1 MALGDIAQCH
11 RLRAGASA
19 APSVRGPANA
29 GGFHRL
35 AMIATAPAPRT
46 TNILGR
52 RLLATFVTVLLLTLA
67 GSAIG
72 VWSLRSVDAATRQAI
87 ENNVAT
93 ERLVADAYRLQ
104 AINTERYK
112 AMALSSEPEV
122 GEILSADIERTQTQY
137 SGLMD
142 QLATRLQTPAEQAL
156 LTGTHDKAQDF
167 QAAVKELVAA
177 RDFGLTERIRKVFTE
192 RFEPSAAALLGSL
205 QQLAQSQRDAIDA
218 AGAQIAQS
226 SQRAQVA
233 LTLFCATA
241 LLLGSVLTWWLVR
254 SISRPIGTANATA
267 QRVSSLDL
275 RENIEGHNRDEAGQL
290 LLSLNTM
297 QEALRTLVMQVRQSA
312 QSVRLAAHE
321 IAQGNADLSER
332 TEGTASSLQQTAA
345 ALEQVTQRLHQS
357 TETAARAE
365 HMASQASAV
374 ATEGGNAMAQVV
386 RTMQNIQQS
395 SRKVEE
401 VTGVIDSIAFQT
413 NILALNAAVEAARAG
428 EQGRGFAVVAGEVRA
443 LAQRSADAAKEI
455 KGLIDG
461 SVAKVEQGAR
471 LVGDAGATM
480 TDIVEQAQRVAGLIA
495 EISTATAEQTDGIA
509 QVGEAVAHLDRST
522 QQNAAL
528 VEQSAAAAQALK
540 QQAAQLA
547 QAVSVFRLGFDAAA
561 SSSAH
566 SSPRRS
572 HALPDRAASAA
583 PRLPGV

>member
-1 MALGDIAQCH
+1 
-11 RLRAGASA
+11 
-19 APSVRGPANA
+19 
-29 GGFHRL
+29 
-35 AMIATAPAPRT
+35 MIATAPAPRA

-137 SGLMD
+137 RELMD

-167 QAAVKELVAA
+167 QAAVKELVTA
-177 RDFGLTERIRKVFTE
+177 RDFGLTERIRKVFAE

-254 SISRPIGTANATA
+254 SISRPIGAANATA

-275 RENIEGHNRDEAGQL
+275 RENIEGHNRG
-290 LLSLNTM
+290 M
-297 QEALRTLVMQVRQSA
+297 R
-312 QSVRLAAHE
+312 
-321 IAQGNADLSER
+321 
-332 TEGTASSLQQTAA
+332 
-345 ALEQVTQRLHQS
+345 
-357 TETAARAE
+357 
-365 HMASQASAV
+365 QASCCC
-374 ATEGGNAMAQVV
+374 
-386 RTMQNIQQS
+386 
-395 SRKVEE
+395 
-401 VTGVIDSIAFQT
+401 
-413 NILALNAAVEAARAG
+413 
-428 EQGRGFAVVAGEVRA
+428 
-443 LAQRSADAAKEI
+443 
-455 KGLIDG
+455 
-461 SVAKVEQGAR
+461 
-471 LVGDAGATM
+471 
-480 TDIVEQAQRVAGLIA
+480 
-495 EISTATAEQTDGIA
+495 
-509 QVGEAVAHLDRST
+509 
-522 QQNAAL
+522 
-528 VEQSAAAAQALK
+528 
-540 QQAAQLA
+540 
-547 QAVSVFRLGFDAAA
+547 
-561 SSSAH
+561 
-566 SSPRRS
+566 P
-572 HALPDRAASAA
+572 
-583 PRLPGV
+583 

>member
-1 MALGDIAQCH
+1 
-11 RLRAGASA
+11 
-19 APSVRGPANA
+19 
-29 GGFHRL
+29 
-35 AMIATAPAPRT
+35 MIATAPAPRT

-122 GEILSADIERTQTQY
+122 GEILSADIERTQTHY
-137 SGLMD
+137 RELMD

-386 RTMQNIQQS
+386 HTMQNIQQS

-428 EQGRGFAVVAGEVRA
+428 EQGRGFAVVAAEVRQ
-443 LAQRSADAAKEI
+443 LAMRAGEAAREI
-455 KGLIDG
+455 KGLIATSAQNVETG
-461 SVAKVEQGAR
+461 TALVNGAGHTMGQIVESIRNVASMISDISTTTLSQTRDINDINTAVAR
-471 LVGDAGATM
+471 LDQM
-480 TDIVEQAQRVAGLIA
+480 
-495 EISTATAEQTDGIA
+495 
-509 QVGEAVAHLDRST
+509 T
-522 QQNAAL
+522 QQNSAL
-528 VEQSAAAAQALK
+528 VEESAAASEGLRHQANELTHLIS
-540 QQAAQLA
+540 QFVLPPQ
-547 QAVSVFRLGFDAAA
+547 
-561 SSSAH
+561 H
-566 SSPRRS
+566 E
-572 HALPDRAASAA
+572 ALPMQGPSRMAAL
-583 PRLPGV
+583 PRP

>member
-1 MALGDIAQCH
+1 
-11 RLRAGASA
+11 
-19 APSVRGPANA
+19 
-29 GGFHRL
+29 
-35 AMIATAPAPRT
+35 MIATAPAPRT

-104 AINTERYK
+104 AINAERYK

-122 GEILSADIERTQTQY
+122 GEILSADIERTQTHY
-137 SGLMD
+137 RELMD

-192 RFEPSAAALLGSL
+192 RFEPGAAALLGSL

-428 EQGRGFAVVAGEVRA
+428 EQGRGFAVVAAEVRQ
-443 LAQRSADAAKEI
+443 LAMRAGEAAREI
-455 KGLIDG
+455 KGLIATSAQNVETGTALVNGAGHTMGQIVD
-461 SVAKVEQGAR
+461 SIRNVASMISDISTTTLSQTRDINDINTAVAR
-471 LVGDAGATM
+471 LDQM
-480 TDIVEQAQRVAGLIA
+480 
-495 EISTATAEQTDGIA
+495 
-509 QVGEAVAHLDRST
+509 T
-522 QQNAAL
+522 QQNSAL
-528 VEQSAAAAQALK
+528 VEESAAASEGLRHQANELTHLIS
-540 QQAAQLA
+540 QFVLPPQ
-547 QAVSVFRLGFDAAA
+547 
-561 SSSAH
+561 H
-566 SSPRRS
+566 E
-572 HALPDRAASAA
+572 ALPVPGPVRMPALPSA
-583 PRLPGV
+583 

>member
-1 MALGDIAQCH
+1 
-11 RLRAGASA
+11 
-19 APSVRGPANA
+19 
-29 GGFHRL
+29 
-35 AMIATAPAPRT
+35 MIATAPAPRT

-122 GEILSADIERTQTQY
+122 GEILSADIERTQTHY
-137 SGLMD
+137 RELMD

-167 QAAVKELVAA
+167 QAAVKELVTA
-177 RDFGLTERIRKVFTE
+177 RDFGLTERIRKVFAE

-428 EQGRGFAVVAGEVRA
+428 EQGRGFAVVAAEVRQ
-443 LAQRSADAAKEI
+443 LAMRAGEAAREI
-455 KGLIDG
+455 KGLIATSAQNVETG
-461 SVAKVEQGAR
+461 TALVNGAGHTMGQIVESIRNVASMISDISTTTLSQTRDINDINTAVAR
-471 LVGDAGATM
+471 LDQM
-480 TDIVEQAQRVAGLIA
+480 
-495 EISTATAEQTDGIA
+495 
-509 QVGEAVAHLDRST
+509 T
-522 QQNAAL
+522 QQNSAL
-528 VEQSAAAAQALK
+528 VEESAAASEGLRHQANELTHLIS
-540 QQAAQLA
+540 QFVLPPQ
-547 QAVSVFRLGFDAAA
+547 
-561 SSSAH
+561 H
-566 SSPRRS
+566 E
-572 HALPDRAASAA
+572 ALPVPGPVRMPALPSA
-583 PRLPGV
+583 

>member
-1 MALGDIAQCH
+1 
-11 RLRAGASA
+11 
-19 APSVRGPANA
+19 
-29 GGFHRL
+29 
-35 AMIATAPAPRT
+35 MIATAPAPRT

-137 SGLMD
+137 RELMD

-254 SISRPIGTANATA
+254 SISRPIGAANATA

-386 RTMQNIQQS
+386 HTMQNIQQS

-428 EQGRGFAVVAGEVRA
+428 EQGRGFAVVAAEVRQ
-443 LAQRSADAAKEI
+443 LAMRAGEAAREI
-455 KGLIDG
+455 KGLIATSAQNVETG
-461 SVAKVEQGAR
+461 TALVNGAGHTMGQIVESIRNVASMISDISTTTLSQTRDINDINTAVAR
-471 LVGDAGATM
+471 LDQM
-480 TDIVEQAQRVAGLIA
+480 
-495 EISTATAEQTDGIA
+495 
-509 QVGEAVAHLDRST
+509 T
-522 QQNAAL
+522 QQNSAL
-528 VEQSAAAAQALK
+528 VEESAAASEGLRHQANELTHLIS
-540 QQAAQLA
+540 QFVLPPQ
-547 QAVSVFRLGFDAAA
+547 
-561 SSSAH
+561 H
-566 SSPRRS
+566 E
-572 HALPDRAASAA
+572 ALPVPGPVRMPALPSA
-583 PRLPGV
+583 

>member
-1 MALGDIAQCH
+1 
-11 RLRAGASA
+11 
-19 APSVRGPANA
+19 
-29 GGFHRL
+29 
-35 AMIATAPAPRT
+35 MIATAPAPRT

-104 AINTERYK
+104 AINAERYK

-137 SGLMD
+137 RELMD

-177 RDFGLTERIRKVFTE
+177 RDFGLTERIRKVFAE

-297 QEALRTLVMQVRQSA
+297 QQALRTLVMQVRQSA

-365 HMASQASAV
+365 HMASHASAV

-386 RTMQNIQQS
+386 HTMQNIQQS

-428 EQGRGFAVVAGEVRA
+428 EQGRGFAVVAAEVRQ
-443 LAQRSADAAKEI
+443 LAMRAGEAAREI
-455 KGLIDG
+455 KGLIATSAQNVETGTALVNGAGHTMGQIVD
-461 SVAKVEQGAR
+461 SIRNVASMISDISTTTLSQTRDINDINTAVAR
-471 LVGDAGATM
+471 LDQM
-480 TDIVEQAQRVAGLIA
+480 
-495 EISTATAEQTDGIA
+495 
-509 QVGEAVAHLDRST
+509 T
-522 QQNAAL
+522 QQNSAL
-528 VEQSAAAAQALK
+528 VEESAAASEGLRHQANDLTHLIS
-540 QQAAQLA
+540 QFVLPEQ
-547 QAVSVFRLGFDAAA
+547 
-561 SSSAH
+561 H
-566 SSPRRS
+566 E
-572 HALPDRAASAA
+572 ALPVPGPVRMPALPSA
-583 PRLPGV
+583 

>member
-1 MALGDIAQCH
+1 
-11 RLRAGASA
+11 
-19 APSVRGPANA
+19 
-29 GGFHRL
+29 
-35 AMIATAPAPRT
+35 MIATAPAPRA

-122 GEILSADIERTQTQY
+122 GEILSADIERTQTHY
-137 SGLMD
+137 RELMD

-167 QAAVKELVAA
+167 QAAVKELVTA
-177 RDFGLTERIRKVFTE
+177 RDFGLTERIRKVFAE

-428 EQGRGFAVVAGEVRA
+428 EQGRGFAVVAAEVRQ
-443 LAQRSADAAKEI
+443 LAMRAGEAAREI
-455 KGLIDG
+455 KGLIATSAQNVETG
-461 SVAKVEQGAR
+461 TALVNGAGHTMGQIVESIRNVASMISDISTTTLSQTRDINDINTAVAR
-471 LVGDAGATM
+471 LDQM
-480 TDIVEQAQRVAGLIA
+480 
-495 EISTATAEQTDGIA
+495 
-509 QVGEAVAHLDRST
+509 T
-522 QQNAAL
+522 QQNSAL
-528 VEQSAAAAQALK
+528 VEESAAASEGLRHQANELTHLIS
-540 QQAAQLA
+540 QFVLPPQ
-547 QAVSVFRLGFDAAA
+547 
-561 SSSAH
+561 H
-566 SSPRRS
+566 E
-572 HALPDRAASAA
+572 ALPVPGPVRMPALPSA
-583 PRLPGV
+583 

>member
-1 MALGDIAQCH
+1 
-11 RLRAGASA
+11 
-19 APSVRGPANA
+19 
-29 GGFHRL
+29 
-35 AMIATAPAPRT
+35 MIATAPAPRT

-122 GEILSADIERTQTQY
+122 GEILSADIERTQTHY
-137 SGLMD
+137 RELMD

-167 QAAVKELVAA
+167 QAAVKELVTA
-177 RDFGLTERIRKVFTE
+177 RDFGLTERIRKVFAE

-386 RTMQNIQQS
+386 HTMQNIQQS

-428 EQGRGFAVVAGEVRA
+428 EQGRGFAVVAAEVRQ
-443 LAQRSADAAKEI
+443 LAMRAGEAAREI
-455 KGLIDG
+455 KGLIATSAQNVETG
-461 SVAKVEQGAR
+461 TALVNGAGHTMGKIVESIRNVASMISDISTTTLSQTRDINDINTAVAR
-471 LVGDAGATM
+471 LDQM
-480 TDIVEQAQRVAGLIA
+480 
-495 EISTATAEQTDGIA
+495 
-509 QVGEAVAHLDRST
+509 T
-522 QQNAAL
+522 QQNSAL
-528 VEQSAAAAQALK
+528 VEESAAASEGLRHQANELTHLIS
-540 QQAAQLA
+540 QFVLPPQ
-547 QAVSVFRLGFDAAA
+547 
-561 SSSAH
+561 H
-566 SSPRRS
+566 E
-572 HALPDRAASAA
+572 ALPVPGPVRMPALPSA
-583 PRLPGV
+583 

>member
-1 MALGDIAQCH
+1 
-11 RLRAGASA
+11 
-19 APSVRGPANA
+19 
-29 GGFHRL
+29 
-35 AMIATAPAPRT
+35 MIATAPAPRT

-122 GEILSADIERTQTQY
+122 GEILSADIERTQTHY
-137 SGLMD
+137 RELMD

-167 QAAVKELVAA
+167 QAAVKELVTA

-254 SISRPIGTANATA
+254 SISRPIGAANATA

-297 QEALRTLVMQVRQSA
+297 QQALRTLVMQVRQSA

-428 EQGRGFAVVAGEVRA
+428 EQGRGFAVVAAEVRQ
-443 LAQRSADAAKEI
+443 LAMRAGEAAREI
-455 KGLIDG
+455 KGLIATSAQNVETG
-461 SVAKVEQGAR
+461 TALVNGAGHTMGQIVESIRNVASMISDISSTTLSQTRDINDINTAVAR
-471 LVGDAGATM
+471 LDQM
-480 TDIVEQAQRVAGLIA
+480 
-495 EISTATAEQTDGIA
+495 
-509 QVGEAVAHLDRST
+509 T
-522 QQNAAL
+522 QQNSAL
-528 VEQSAAAAQALK
+528 VEESAAASEGLRHQANDLTHLIS
-540 QQAAQLA
+540 QFVLPPQ
-547 QAVSVFRLGFDAAA
+547 
-561 SSSAH
+561 H
-566 SSPRRS
+566 E
-572 HALPDRAASAA
+572 ALPVPGPVRMPALPSA
-583 PRLPGV
+583 

>member
-1 MALGDIAQCH
+1 
-11 RLRAGASA
+11 
-19 APSVRGPANA
+19 
-29 GGFHRL
+29 
-35 AMIATAPAPRT
+35 MIATAAAPRT
-46 TNILGR
+46 TNILG

-72 VWSLRSVDAATRQAI
+72 LWSLRSVDAATRQAI

-104 AINTERYK
+104 AINAERYK

-122 GEILSADIERTQTQY
+122 GEILSADIERTQTHY
-137 SGLMD
+137 RELME

-167 QAAVKELVAA
+167 QVAVKELVTA

-241 LLLGSVLTWWLVR
+241 LLLGSVLTWWQVR
-254 SISRPIGTANATA
+254 SISRPIGAANATA

-290 LLSLNTM
+290 LLSLNIM

-312 QSVRLAAHE
+312 QSVCLAAHE
-321 IAQGNADLSER
+321 IAQGNADLSGR

-374 ATEGGNAMAQVV
+374 ATEGGNATARVV

-401 VTGVIDSIAFQT
+401 VTGVMDSIAFQT

-428 EQGRGFAVVAGEVRA
+428 EQGRGFAVVAAEVRQ
-443 LAQRSADAAKEI
+443 LAMRAGEAAREI
-455 KGLIDG
+455 KGLIATSAQNVETGTALVNGAGHTMGQIVD
-461 SVAKVEQGAR
+461 SIRNVASMISDISTTTLSQTRDINDINTAVAR
-471 LVGDAGATM
+471 LDQM
-480 TDIVEQAQRVAGLIA
+480 
-495 EISTATAEQTDGIA
+495 
-509 QVGEAVAHLDRST
+509 T
-522 QQNAAL
+522 QQNSAL
-528 VEQSAAAAQALK
+528 VEESAAASEGLRHQANELTHLIS
-540 QQAAQLA
+540 QFVLPPQ
-547 QAVSVFRLGFDAAA
+547 
-561 SSSAH
+561 H
-566 SSPRRS
+566 E
-572 HALPDRAASAA
+572 ALPVPGPVRMPALPSA
-583 PRLPGV
+583 

>member
-1 MALGDIAQCH
+1 
-11 RLRAGASA
+11 
-19 APSVRGPANA
+19 
-29 GGFHRL
+29 
-35 AMIATAPAPRT
+35 MIATAPAPRA

-104 AINTERYK
+104 AINAERYK

-122 GEILSADIERTQTQY
+122 GEILSADIERTQTHY
-137 SGLMD
+137 RELMD

-254 SISRPIGTANATA
+254 SISRPIGAANATA

-386 RTMQNIQQS
+386 HTMQNIQQS

-428 EQGRGFAVVAGEVRA
+428 EQGRGFAVVAAEVRQ
-443 LAQRSADAAKEI
+443 LAMRAGEAAREI
-455 KGLIDG
+455 KGLIATSAQNVETG
-461 SVAKVEQGAR
+461 TALVNGAGHTMGQIVESIRNVASMISDISTTTLSQTRDINDINTAVAR
-471 LVGDAGATM
+471 LDQM
-480 TDIVEQAQRVAGLIA
+480 
-495 EISTATAEQTDGIA
+495 
-509 QVGEAVAHLDRST
+509 T
-522 QQNAAL
+522 QQNSAL
-528 VEQSAAAAQALK
+528 VEESAAASEGLRHQANELTHLIS
-540 QQAAQLA
+540 QFVLPPQ
-547 QAVSVFRLGFDAAA
+547 
-561 SSSAH
+561 H
-566 SSPRRS
+566 E
-572 HALPDRAASAA
+572 ALPVPGPVRMPALPSA
-583 PRLPGV
+583 

>member
-1 MALGDIAQCH
+1 
-11 RLRAGASA
+11 
-19 APSVRGPANA
+19 
-29 GGFHRL
+29 
-35 AMIATAPAPRT
+35 MIATAPAPRA

-52 RLLATFVTVLLLTLA
+52 RLLATFVAVLLLTLA

-122 GEILSADIERTQTQY
+122 GEILSADIERTQTHY
-137 SGLMD
+137 RELMD

-167 QAAVKELVAA
+167 QAAVKELVTA

-297 QEALRTLVMQVRQSA
+297 QQALRTLVMQVRQSA

-365 HMASQASAV
+365 HMANHASAV

-386 RTMQNIQQS
+386 HTMQNIQQS

-428 EQGRGFAVVAGEVRA
+428 EQGRGFAVVAAEVRQ
-443 LAQRSADAAKEI
+443 LAMRAGEAAREI
-455 KGLIDG
+455 KGLIATSAQNVETG
-461 SVAKVEQGAR
+461 TALVNGAGHTMGQIVESIRNVASMISDISTTTLSQTRDINDINTAVAR
-471 LVGDAGATM
+471 LDQM
-480 TDIVEQAQRVAGLIA
+480 
-495 EISTATAEQTDGIA
+495 
-509 QVGEAVAHLDRST
+509 T
-522 QQNAAL
+522 QQNSAL
-528 VEQSAAAAQALK
+528 VEESAAASEGLRHQANDLTHLIS
-540 QQAAQLA
+540 QFVLPEQ
-547 QAVSVFRLGFDAAA
+547 
-561 SSSAH
+561 H
-566 SSPRRS
+566 E
-572 HALPDRAASAA
+572 ALPVPGPVRMPALPSA
-583 PRLPGV
+583 

>member
-1 MALGDIAQCH
+1 
-11 RLRAGASA
+11 
-19 APSVRGPANA
+19 
-29 GGFHRL
+29 
-35 AMIATAPAPRT
+35 MIATAPAPRA

-122 GEILSADIERTQTQY
+122 GEILSADIERTQTHY
-137 SGLMD
+137 RELMD

-167 QAAVKELVAA
+167 QAAVKELVTA

-254 SISRPIGTANATA
+254 SISRPIGAANATA

-386 RTMQNIQQS
+386 HTMQNIQQS

-428 EQGRGFAVVAGEVRA
+428 EQGRGFAVVAAEVRQ
-443 LAQRSADAAKEI
+443 LAMRAGEAAREI
-455 KGLIDG
+455 KGLIATSAQNVETGTALVNGAGHTMDLIVE
-461 SVAKVEQGAR
+461 SIRNVASMISDISTTTLSQTRDINDINTAVAR
-471 LVGDAGATM
+471 LDQM
-480 TDIVEQAQRVAGLIA
+480 
-495 EISTATAEQTDGIA
+495 
-509 QVGEAVAHLDRST
+509 T
-522 QQNAAL
+522 QQNSAL
-528 VEQSAAAAQALK
+528 VEESAAASEGLRHQANELTHLIS
-540 QQAAQLA
+540 QFVLPPQ
-547 QAVSVFRLGFDAAA
+547 
-561 SSSAH
+561 H
-566 SSPRRS
+566 E
-572 HALPDRAASAA
+572 ALPVPGPVRMPALPSA
-583 PRLPGV
+583 

>member
-1 MALGDIAQCH
+1 
-11 RLRAGASA
+11 
-19 APSVRGPANA
+19 
-29 GGFHRL
+29 
-35 AMIATAPAPRT
+35 MIATAPAPRA

-122 GEILSADIERTQTQY
+122 GEILSADIERTQTHY
-137 SGLMD
+137 RELMD

-167 QAAVKELVAA
+167 QAAVKELVTA

-254 SISRPIGTANATA
+254 SISRPIGAANATA

-428 EQGRGFAVVAGEVRA
+428 EQGRGFAVVAAEVRQ
-443 LAQRSADAAKEI
+443 LAMRAGEAAREI
-455 KGLIDG
+455 KGLIATSAQNVETGTALVNGAGHTMGQIVD
-461 SVAKVEQGAR
+461 SIRNVAGMISDISTTTLSQTRDINDINTAVAR
-471 LVGDAGATM
+471 LDQM
-480 TDIVEQAQRVAGLIA
+480 
-495 EISTATAEQTDGIA
+495 
-509 QVGEAVAHLDRST
+509 T
-522 QQNAAL
+522 QQNSAL
-528 VEQSAAAAQALK
+528 VEESAAASEGLRHQANELTHLIS
-540 QQAAQLA
+540 QFVLPPQ
-547 QAVSVFRLGFDAAA
+547 
-561 SSSAH
+561 H
-566 SSPRRS
+566 E
-572 HALPDRAASAA
+572 ALPVPGPVRMPALPSA
-583 PRLPGV
+583 

>member
-1 MALGDIAQCH
+1 
-11 RLRAGASA
+11 
-19 APSVRGPANA
+19 
-29 GGFHRL
+29 
-35 AMIATAPAPRT
+35 MIATAPAPRT

-104 AINTERYK
+104 AINAERYK

-122 GEILSADIERTQTQY
+122 GEILSADIERTQTHY
-137 SGLMD
+137 RELMD

-167 QAAVKELVAA
+167 QAAVKELVTA

-428 EQGRGFAVVAGEVRA
+428 EQGRGFAVVAAEVRQ
-443 LAQRSADAAKEI
+443 LAMRAGEAAREI
-455 KGLIDG
+455 KGLIATSAQNVETGTALVNGAGHTMGQIVD
-461 SVAKVEQGAR
+461 SIRNVASMISDISTTTLSQTRDINDINTAVAR
-471 LVGDAGATM
+471 LDQM
-480 TDIVEQAQRVAGLIA
+480 
-495 EISTATAEQTDGIA
+495 
-509 QVGEAVAHLDRST
+509 T
-522 QQNAAL
+522 QQNSAL
-528 VEQSAAAAQALK
+528 VEESAAASEGLRHQANELTHLIS
-540 QQAAQLA
+540 QFVLPPQ
-547 QAVSVFRLGFDAAA
+547 
-561 SSSAH
+561 H
-566 SSPRRS
+566 E
-572 HALPDRAASAA
+572 ALPVPGPVHMPALPSA
-583 PRLPGV
+583 

>member
-1 MALGDIAQCH
+1 
-11 RLRAGASA
+11 
-19 APSVRGPANA
+19 
-29 GGFHRL
+29 
-35 AMIATAPAPRT
+35 MIATAPAPRT

-104 AINTERYK
+104 AINAERYK

-122 GEILSADIERTQTQY
+122 GEILSADIERTQTHY
-137 SGLMD
+137 RELMD

-428 EQGRGFAVVAGEVRA
+428 EQGRGFAVVAAEVRQ
-443 LAQRSADAAKEI
+443 LAMRAGEAAREI
-455 KGLIDG
+455 KGLIATSAQNVETGTALVNGAGHTMGQIVD
-461 SVAKVEQGAR
+461 SIRNVASMISDISTTTLSQTRDINDINTAVAR
-471 LVGDAGATM
+471 LDQM
-480 TDIVEQAQRVAGLIA
+480 
-495 EISTATAEQTDGIA
+495 
-509 QVGEAVAHLDRST
+509 T
-522 QQNAAL
+522 QQNSAL
-528 VEQSAAAAQALK
+528 VEESAAASEGLRHQANELTHLIS
-540 QQAAQLA
+540 QFVLPPQ
-547 QAVSVFRLGFDAAA
+547 
-561 SSSAH
+561 H
-566 SSPRRS
+566 E
-572 HALPDRAASAA
+572 ALPVPGPVRMPALPSA
-583 PRLPGV
+583 

>member
-1 MALGDIAQCH
+1 
-11 RLRAGASA
+11 
-19 APSVRGPANA
+19 
-29 GGFHRL
+29 
-35 AMIATAPAPRT
+35 MIATAPAPRT

-104 AINTERYK
+104 AINAERYK

-137 SGLMD
+137 RELMD

-167 QAAVKELVAA
+167 QAAVKELVTA

-254 SISRPIGTANATA
+254 SISRPIGAANATA

-297 QEALRTLVMQVRQSA
+297 QEALRTLVRQVRQSA

-386 RTMQNIQQS
+386 HTMQNIQQS

-428 EQGRGFAVVAGEVRA
+428 EQGRGFAVVAAEVRQ
-443 LAQRSADAAKEI
+443 LAMRAGEAAREI
-455 KGLIDG
+455 KGLIATSAQNVETG
-461 SVAKVEQGAR
+461 TALVNGAGHTMGQIVESIRNVASMISDISTTTLSQTRDINDINTAVAR
-471 LVGDAGATM
+471 LDQM
-480 TDIVEQAQRVAGLIA
+480 
-495 EISTATAEQTDGIA
+495 
-509 QVGEAVAHLDRST
+509 T
-522 QQNAAL
+522 QQNSAL
-528 VEQSAAAAQALK
+528 VEESAAASEGLRHQANELTHLIS
-540 QQAAQLA
+540 QFVLPPQ
-547 QAVSVFRLGFDAAA
+547 
-561 SSSAH
+561 H
-566 SSPRRS
+566 E
-572 HALPDRAASAA
+572 ALPVPGPVRMPALPSA
-583 PRLPGV
+583 

>member
-1 MALGDIAQCH
+1 
-11 RLRAGASA
+11 
-19 APSVRGPANA
+19 
-29 GGFHRL
+29 
-35 AMIATAPAPRT
+35 MIATAPAPRT

-104 AINTERYK
+104 AINAERYK

-122 GEILSADIERTQTQY
+122 GEILSADIERTQTHY
-137 SGLMD
+137 RELME

-167 QAAVKELVAA
+167 QAAVKELVTA

-254 SISRPIGTANATA
+254 SISRPIGAANATA

-357 TETAARAE
+357 NETAARAE

-428 EQGRGFAVVAGEVRA
+428 EQGRGVAVVAAEVRQ
-443 LAQRSADAAKEI
+443 LAMRAGEAAREI
-455 KGLIDG
+455 KGLIATSAQNVETG
-461 SVAKVEQGAR
+461 TALVNGAGHTMGQIVESIRNVASMISDISSTTLSQTRDINDINTAVAR
-471 LVGDAGATM
+471 LDQM
-480 TDIVEQAQRVAGLIA
+480 
-495 EISTATAEQTDGIA
+495 
-509 QVGEAVAHLDRST
+509 T
-522 QQNAAL
+522 QQNSAL
-528 VEQSAAAAQALK
+528 VEESAAASEGLRHQANELTHLIS
-540 QQAAQLA
+540 QFVLPPQ
-547 QAVSVFRLGFDAAA
+547 
-561 SSSAH
+561 H
-566 SSPRRS
+566 E
-572 HALPDRAASAA
+572 ALPVPGPVRMPALPSA
-583 PRLPGV
+583 

>member
-1 MALGDIAQCH
+1 
-11 RLRAGASA
+11 
-19 APSVRGPANA
+19 
-29 GGFHRL
+29 
-35 AMIATAPAPRT
+35 MIATAPAPRA

-122 GEILSADIERTQTQY
+122 GEILSADIERTQTHY
-137 SGLMD
+137 RELMD

-167 QAAVKELVAA
+167 QAAVKELVTA
-177 RDFGLTERIRKVFTE
+177 RDFGLTERIRKVFAE
-192 RFEPSAAALLGSL
+192 HFEPSAAALLGSL

-254 SISRPIGTANATA
+254 SISRPIGAANATA

-297 QEALRTLVMQVRQSA
+297 QEALRTLVRQVRQSA

-357 TETAARAE
+357 TETAARAK

-428 EQGRGFAVVAGEVRA
+428 EQGRGFAVVAAEVRQ
-443 LAQRSADAAKEI
+443 LAMRAGEAAREI
-455 KGLIDG
+455 KGLIATSAQNVETGTALVNGAGHTMGQIVD
-461 SVAKVEQGAR
+461 SIRNVASMISDISTTTLSQTRDINDINTAVAR
-471 LVGDAGATM
+471 LDQM
-480 TDIVEQAQRVAGLIA
+480 
-495 EISTATAEQTDGIA
+495 
-509 QVGEAVAHLDRST
+509 T
-522 QQNAAL
+522 QQNSAL
-528 VEQSAAAAQALK
+528 VEESAAASEGLRHQANDLTHLIS
-540 QQAAQLA
+540 QFVLPPQ
-547 QAVSVFRLGFDAAA
+547 
-561 SSSAH
+561 H
-566 SSPRRS
+566 E
-572 HALPDRAASAA
+572 ALPVPGPVRMPALPSA
-583 PRLPGV
+583 

>member
-1 MALGDIAQCH
+1 
-11 RLRAGASA
+11 
-19 APSVRGPANA
+19 
-29 GGFHRL
+29 
-35 AMIATAPAPRT
+35 MIATAPAPRT

-122 GEILSADIERTQTQY
+122 GEILSADIERTQTHY
-137 SGLMD
+137 RELMD

-167 QAAVKELVAA
+167 QAAVKELVTA

-254 SISRPIGTANATA
+254 SISRPIGAANATA

-297 QEALRTLVMQVRQSA
+297 QEALRTLVRQVRQSA

-345 ALEQVTQRLHQS
+345 ALEQVTQRLQQS

-386 RTMQNIQQS
+386 HTMQNIQQS

-428 EQGRGFAVVAGEVRA
+428 EQGRGFAVVAAEVRQ
-443 LAQRSADAAKEI
+443 LAMRAGEAAREI
-455 KGLIDG
+455 KGLIATSAQNVETGTALVNGAGHTMGQIVD
-461 SVAKVEQGAR
+461 SIRNVASMISDISTTTLSQTRDINDINTAVAR
-471 LVGDAGATM
+471 LDQM
-480 TDIVEQAQRVAGLIA
+480 
-495 EISTATAEQTDGIA
+495 
-509 QVGEAVAHLDRST
+509 T
-522 QQNAAL
+522 QQNSAL
-528 VEQSAAAAQALK
+528 VEESAAASEGLRHQANELTHLIS
-540 QQAAQLA
+540 QFVLPPQ
-547 QAVSVFRLGFDAAA
+547 
-561 SSSAH
+561 H
-566 SSPRRS
+566 E
-572 HALPDRAASAA
+572 ALPVPGPVRMPALPSA
-583 PRLPGV
+583 

>member
-1 MALGDIAQCH
+1 
-11 RLRAGASA
+11 
-19 APSVRGPANA
+19 
-29 GGFHRL
+29 
-35 AMIATAPAPRT
+35 MIATAPAPRT

-104 AINTERYK
+104 AINAERYK

-122 GEILSADIERTQTQY
+122 GEILSADIERTQTHY
-137 SGLMD
+137 RELMD

-177 RDFGLTERIRKVFTE
+177 RDFGLTERIRKVFAE

-428 EQGRGFAVVAGEVRA
+428 EQGRGFAVVAAEVRQ
-443 LAQRSADAAKEI
+443 LAMRAGEAAREI
-455 KGLIDG
+455 KGLIATSAQNVETG
-461 SVAKVEQGAR
+461 TALVNGAGHTMGQIVESIRNVASMISDISTTTLSQTRDINDINTAVAR
-471 LVGDAGATM
+471 LDQM
-480 TDIVEQAQRVAGLIA
+480 
-495 EISTATAEQTDGIA
+495 
-509 QVGEAVAHLDRST
+509 T
-522 QQNAAL
+522 QQNSAL
-528 VEQSAAAAQALK
+528 VEESAAASEGLRHQANELTHLIS
-540 QQAAQLA
+540 QFVLPPQ
-547 QAVSVFRLGFDAAA
+547 
-561 SSSAH
+561 H
-566 SSPRRS
+566 E
-572 HALPDRAASAA
+572 ALPVPGPVRMPALPSA
-583 PRLPGV
+583 

>member
-1 MALGDIAQCH
+1 
-11 RLRAGASA
+11 
-19 APSVRGPANA
+19 
-29 GGFHRL
+29 
-35 AMIATAPAPRT
+35 MIATAPAPRA

-104 AINTERYK
+104 AINAERYK

-122 GEILSADIERTQTQY
+122 GEILSADIERTQTHY
-137 SGLMD
+137 RELMD

-167 QAAVKELVAA
+167 QAAVKELVTA

-386 RTMQNIQQS
+386 HTMQNIQQS

-428 EQGRGFAVVAGEVRA
+428 EQGRGFAVVAAEVRQ
-443 LAQRSADAAKEI
+443 LAMRAGEAAREI
-455 KGLIDG
+455 KGLIATSAQNVETGTALVNGAGHTMGQIVD
-461 SVAKVEQGAR
+461 SIRNVASMISDISTTTLSQTRDINDINTAVAR
-471 LVGDAGATM
+471 LDQM
-480 TDIVEQAQRVAGLIA
+480 
-495 EISTATAEQTDGIA
+495 
-509 QVGEAVAHLDRST
+509 T
-522 QQNAAL
+522 QQNSAL
-528 VEQSAAAAQALK
+528 VEESAAASEGLRHQANELTHLIS
-540 QQAAQLA
+540 QFVLPPQ
-547 QAVSVFRLGFDAAA
+547 
-561 SSSAH
+561 H
-566 SSPRRS
+566 E
-572 HALPDRAASAA
+572 ALPVPGPVRMPALPSA
-583 PRLPGV
+583 

>member
-1 MALGDIAQCH
+1 
-11 RLRAGASA
+11 
-19 APSVRGPANA
+19 
-29 GGFHRL
+29 
-35 AMIATAPAPRT
+35 MIATAPAPRT

-104 AINTERYK
+104 AINAERYK

-122 GEILSADIERTQTQY
+122 GEILSADIERTQTHY
-137 SGLMD
+137 RELMD

-167 QAAVKELVAA
+167 QAAVKELVTA

-357 TETAARAE
+357 NETAARAE

-428 EQGRGFAVVAGEVRA
+428 EQGRGFAVVAAEVRQ
-443 LAQRSADAAKEI
+443 LAMRAGEAAREI
-455 KGLIDG
+455 KGLIATSAQNVETG
-461 SVAKVEQGAR
+461 TALVNGAGHTMGQIVESIRNVASMISDISTTTLSQTRDINDINTAVAR
-471 LVGDAGATM
+471 LDQM
-480 TDIVEQAQRVAGLIA
+480 
-495 EISTATAEQTDGIA
+495 
-509 QVGEAVAHLDRST
+509 T
-522 QQNAAL
+522 QQNSAL
-528 VEQSAAAAQALK
+528 VEESAAASEGLRHQANELTHLIS
-540 QQAAQLA
+540 QFVLPPQ
-547 QAVSVFRLGFDAAA
+547 
-561 SSSAH
+561 H
-566 SSPRRS
+566 E
-572 HALPDRAASAA
+572 ALPVPGPVRMPALPSA
-583 PRLPGV
+583 

>member
-1 MALGDIAQCH
+1 
-11 RLRAGASA
+11 
-19 APSVRGPANA
+19 
-29 GGFHRL
+29 
-35 AMIATAPAPRT
+35 MIATAPAPRA

-104 AINTERYK
+104 AINAERYK

-122 GEILSADIERTQTQY
+122 GEILSADIERTQTHY
-137 SGLMD
+137 RELMD

-167 QAAVKELVAA
+167 QAAVKELVTA

-254 SISRPIGTANATA
+254 SISRPIGAANATA

-365 HMASQASAV
+365 HMANHASAV

-386 RTMQNIQQS
+386 HTMQNIQQS

-428 EQGRGFAVVAGEVRA
+428 EQGRGFAVVAAEVRQ
-443 LAQRSADAAKEI
+443 LAMRAGEAAREI
-455 KGLIDG
+455 KGLIATSAQNVETGTALVNGAGHTMGQIVD
-461 SVAKVEQGAR
+461 SIRNVASMISDISTTTLSQTRDINDINTAVAR
-471 LVGDAGATM
+471 LDQM
-480 TDIVEQAQRVAGLIA
+480 
-495 EISTATAEQTDGIA
+495 
-509 QVGEAVAHLDRST
+509 T
-522 QQNAAL
+522 QQNSAL
-528 VEQSAAAAQALK
+528 VEESAAASEGLRHQANELTHLIS
-540 QQAAQLA
+540 QFVLPPQ
-547 QAVSVFRLGFDAAA
+547 
-561 SSSAH
+561 H
-566 SSPRRS
+566 E
-572 HALPDRAASAA
+572 ALPVPGPVRMPALPSA
-583 PRLPGV
+583 

>member
-1 MALGDIAQCH
+1 
-11 RLRAGASA
+11 
-19 APSVRGPANA
+19 
-29 GGFHRL
+29 
-35 AMIATAPAPRT
+35 MIATAPAPRA

-122 GEILSADIERTQTQY
+122 GEILSADIERTQTHY
-137 SGLMD
+137 RELMD

-297 QEALRTLVMQVRQSA
+297 QQALRTLVMQVRQSA

-428 EQGRGFAVVAGEVRA
+428 EQGRGFAVVAAEVRQ
-443 LAQRSADAAKEI
+443 LAMRAGEAAREI
-455 KGLIDG
+455 KGLIATSAQNVETGTALVNGAGHTMGQIVD
-461 SVAKVEQGAR
+461 SIRNVASMISDISSTTLSQTRDINDINTAVAR
-471 LVGDAGATM
+471 LDHM
-480 TDIVEQAQRVAGLIA
+480 
-495 EISTATAEQTDGIA
+495 
-509 QVGEAVAHLDRST
+509 T
-522 QQNAAL
+522 QQNSAL
-528 VEQSAAAAQALK
+528 VEESAAASEGLRHQANELTHLIS
-540 QQAAQLA
+540 QFVLPPQ
-547 QAVSVFRLGFDAAA
+547 
-561 SSSAH
+561 H
-566 SSPRRS
+566 E
-572 HALPDRAASAA
+572 ALPVPGPVRMPALPSA
-583 PRLPGV
+583 

>member
-1 MALGDIAQCH
+1 
-11 RLRAGASA
+11 
-19 APSVRGPANA
+19 
-29 GGFHRL
+29 
-35 AMIATAPAPRT
+35 MIATAPAPRT

-104 AINTERYK
+104 AINAERYK

-137 SGLMD
+137 RELMD

-167 QAAVKELVAA
+167 QAAVKELVTA

-428 EQGRGFAVVAGEVRA
+428 EQGRGFAVVAAEVRQ
-443 LAQRSADAAKEI
+443 LAMRAGEAAREI
-455 KGLIDG
+455 KGLIATSAQNVETG
-461 SVAKVEQGAR
+461 TALVNGAGHTMGQIVESIRNVASMISDISTTTLSQTRDINDINTAVAR
-471 LVGDAGATM
+471 LDQM
-480 TDIVEQAQRVAGLIA
+480 
-495 EISTATAEQTDGIA
+495 
-509 QVGEAVAHLDRST
+509 T
-522 QQNAAL
+522 QQNSAL
-528 VEQSAAAAQALK
+528 VEESAAASEGLRHQANELTHLIS
-540 QQAAQLA
+540 QFVLPPQ
-547 QAVSVFRLGFDAAA
+547 
-561 SSSAH
+561 H
-566 SSPRRS
+566 E
-572 HALPDRAASAA
+572 ALPVPRPVRMPALPSA
-583 PRLPGV
+583 

>member
-1 MALGDIAQCH
+1 
-11 RLRAGASA
+11 
-19 APSVRGPANA
+19 
-29 GGFHRL
+29 
-35 AMIATAPAPRT
+35 MIATAPAPRT

-104 AINTERYK
+104 AINAERYK

-137 SGLMD
+137 RELMD

-177 RDFGLTERIRKVFTE
+177 RDFGLTERIRKVFAE

-254 SISRPIGTANATA
+254 SISRPIGAANATA

-297 QEALRTLVMQVRQSA
+297 QQALRTLVRQVRQSA

-428 EQGRGFAVVAGEVRA
+428 EQGRGFAVVAAEVRQ
-443 LAQRSADAAKEI
+443 LAMRAGEAAREI
-455 KGLIDG
+455 KGLIATSAQNVETG
-461 SVAKVEQGAR
+461 TALVNGAGHTMGQIVESIRNVASMISDISTTTLSQTRDINDINTAVAR
-471 LVGDAGATM
+471 LDQM
-480 TDIVEQAQRVAGLIA
+480 
-495 EISTATAEQTDGIA
+495 
-509 QVGEAVAHLDRST
+509 T
-522 QQNAAL
+522 QQNSAL
-528 VEQSAAAAQALK
+528 VEESAAASEGLRHQANELTHLIS
-540 QQAAQLA
+540 QFVLPTQHEALQ
-547 QAVSVFRLGFDAAA
+547 VPGPVRM
-561 SSSAH
+561 
-566 SSPRRS
+566 P
-572 HALPDRAASAA
+572 ALPSA
-583 PRLPGV
+583 

>member
-1 MALGDIAQCH
+1 
-11 RLRAGASA
+11 
-19 APSVRGPANA
+19 
-29 GGFHRL
+29 
-35 AMIATAPAPRT
+35 MIATAPAPRT

-104 AINTERYK
+104 AINAERYK

-137 SGLMD
+137 RELMD

-332 TEGTASSLQQTAA
+332 TEGTASNLQQTAA

-428 EQGRGFAVVAGEVRA
+428 EQGRGFAVVAAEVRQ
-443 LAQRSADAAKEI
+443 LAMRAGETAREI
-455 KGLIDG
+455 KGLIATSAQNVETG
-461 SVAKVEQGAR
+461 TALVNGAGHTMGQIVESIRNVASMISDISTTTLSQTRDINDINTAVAR
-471 LVGDAGATM
+471 LDQM
-480 TDIVEQAQRVAGLIA
+480 
-495 EISTATAEQTDGIA
+495 
-509 QVGEAVAHLDRST
+509 T
-522 QQNAAL
+522 QQNSAL
-528 VEQSAAAAQALK
+528 VEESAAASEGLRHQANELTHLIS
-540 QQAAQLA
+540 QFVLPPQ
-547 QAVSVFRLGFDAAA
+547 
-561 SSSAH
+561 H
-566 SSPRRS
+566 E
-572 HALPDRAASAA
+572 ALPVPGPVRMPALPSA
-583 PRLPGV
+583 

>member
-1 MALGDIAQCH
+1 
-11 RLRAGASA
+11 
-19 APSVRGPANA
+19 
-29 GGFHRL
+29 
-35 AMIATAPAPRT
+35 MIATAPAPRT

-104 AINTERYK
+104 AINAERYK

-122 GEILSADIERTQTQY
+122 GEILSADIERTQTHY
-137 SGLMD
+137 RELMD

-177 RDFGLTERIRKVFTE
+177 RDFGLTERIRKVFAE

-297 QEALRTLVMQVRQSA
+297 QQALRTLVMQVRQSA

-428 EQGRGFAVVAGEVRA
+428 EQGRGFAVVAAEVRQ
-443 LAQRSADAAKEI
+443 LAMRAGEAAREI
-455 KGLIDG
+455 KGLIATSAQNVETG
-461 SVAKVEQGAR
+461 TALVNGAGHTMGQIVESIRNVASMISDISTTTLSQTRDINDINTAVAR
-471 LVGDAGATM
+471 LDQM
-480 TDIVEQAQRVAGLIA
+480 
-495 EISTATAEQTDGIA
+495 
-509 QVGEAVAHLDRST
+509 T
-522 QQNAAL
+522 QQNSAL
-528 VEQSAAAAQALK
+528 VEESAAASEGLRHQANELTHLIS
-540 QQAAQLA
+540 QFVLPPQ
-547 QAVSVFRLGFDAAA
+547 
-561 SSSAH
+561 H
-566 SSPRRS
+566 E
-572 HALPDRAASAA
+572 ALPVPGPVRMPALPSA
-583 PRLPGV
+583 

>member
-1 MALGDIAQCH
+1 
-11 RLRAGASA
+11 
-19 APSVRGPANA
+19 
-29 GGFHRL
+29 
-35 AMIATAPAPRT
+35 MIATAPAPRT

-137 SGLMD
+137 RELMD

-156 LTGTHDKAQDF
+156 LTGTHEKAQDF

-177 RDFGLTERIRKVFTE
+177 RDFGLTERIRKVFAE

-297 QEALRTLVMQVRQSA
+297 QQALRTLVMQVRQSA

-386 RTMQNIQQS
+386 HTMQNIQQS

-428 EQGRGFAVVAGEVRA
+428 EQGRGFAVVAAEVRQ
-443 LAQRSADAAKEI
+443 LAMRAGEAAREI
-455 KGLIDG
+455 KGLIATSAQNVETGTALVNGAGHTMGQIVD
-461 SVAKVEQGAR
+461 SIRNVASMISDISTTTLSQTRDINDINTAVAR
-471 LVGDAGATM
+471 LDQM
-480 TDIVEQAQRVAGLIA
+480 
-495 EISTATAEQTDGIA
+495 
-509 QVGEAVAHLDRST
+509 T
-522 QQNAAL
+522 QQNSAL
-528 VEQSAAAAQALK
+528 VEESAAASEGLRHQANELTHLIS
-540 QQAAQLA
+540 QFVLPPQ
-547 QAVSVFRLGFDAAA
+547 
-561 SSSAH
+561 H
-566 SSPRRS
+566 E
-572 HALPDRAASAA
+572 ALPVPGPVRMPALPSA
-583 PRLPGV
+583 

>member
-1 MALGDIAQCH
+1 
-11 RLRAGASA
+11 
-19 APSVRGPANA
+19 
-29 GGFHRL
+29 
-35 AMIATAPAPRT
+35 MIATAPAPRT

-104 AINTERYK
+104 AINAERYK

-122 GEILSADIERTQTQY
+122 GEILSADIERTQTHY
-137 SGLMD
+137 RELMD

-167 QAAVKELVAA
+167 QAAVKELVTA

-254 SISRPIGTANATA
+254 SISRPIGAANATA

-297 QEALRTLVMQVRQSA
+297 QQALRTLVMQVRQSA

-386 RTMQNIQQS
+386 HTMQNIQQS

-428 EQGRGFAVVAGEVRA
+428 EQGRGFAVVAAEVRQ
-443 LAQRSADAAKEI
+443 LAMRAGEAAREI
-455 KGLIDG
+455 KGLIATSAQNVETGTALVNGAGHTMGQIVD
-461 SVAKVEQGAR
+461 SIRNVASMISDISTTTLSQTRDINDINTAVAR
-471 LVGDAGATM
+471 LDQM
-480 TDIVEQAQRVAGLIA
+480 
-495 EISTATAEQTDGIA
+495 
-509 QVGEAVAHLDRST
+509 T
-522 QQNAAL
+522 QQNSAL
-528 VEQSAAAAQALK
+528 VEESAAASEGLRHQANELTHLIS
-540 QQAAQLA
+540 QFVLPPQ
-547 QAVSVFRLGFDAAA
+547 
-561 SSSAH
+561 H
-566 SSPRRS
+566 E
-572 HALPDRAASAA
+572 ALPVPGPVRMPALPSA
-583 PRLPGV
+583 

>member
-1 MALGDIAQCH
+1 
-11 RLRAGASA
+11 
-19 APSVRGPANA
+19 
-29 GGFHRL
+29 
-35 AMIATAPAPRT
+35 MIATAPAPRT

-104 AINTERYK
+104 AINAERYK

-122 GEILSADIERTQTQY
+122 GEILSADIERTQTHY
-137 SGLMD
+137 RELMD

-177 RDFGLTERIRKVFTE
+177 RDFGLTERIRKVFAE

-357 TETAARAE
+357 TETAARAK

-428 EQGRGFAVVAGEVRA
+428 EQGRGFAVVAAEVRQ
-443 LAQRSADAAKEI
+443 LAMRAGEAAREI
-455 KGLIDG
+455 KGLIATSAQNVETGTALVNGAGHTMGQIVD
-461 SVAKVEQGAR
+461 SIRNVASMISDISSTTLSQTRDINDINTAVAR
-471 LVGDAGATM
+471 LDQM
-480 TDIVEQAQRVAGLIA
+480 
-495 EISTATAEQTDGIA
+495 
-509 QVGEAVAHLDRST
+509 T
-522 QQNAAL
+522 QQNSAL
-528 VEQSAAAAQALK
+528 VEESAAASEGLRHQANELTHLIS
-540 QQAAQLA
+540 QFVLPPQ
-547 QAVSVFRLGFDAAA
+547 
-561 SSSAH
+561 H
-566 SSPRRS
+566 E
-572 HALPDRAASAA
+572 ALPVPGPVRMPALPSA
-583 PRLPGV
+583 

>member
-1 MALGDIAQCH
+1 
-11 RLRAGASA
+11 
-19 APSVRGPANA
+19 
-29 GGFHRL
+29 
-35 AMIATAPAPRT
+35 MIATAPAPRA

-104 AINTERYK
+104 AINAERYK

-122 GEILSADIERTQTQY
+122 GEILSADIERTQTHY
-137 SGLMD
+137 RELMD

-167 QAAVKELVAA
+167 QAAVKELVTA

-290 LLSLNTM
+290 LLSLKTM

-428 EQGRGFAVVAGEVRA
+428 EQGRGFAVVAAEVRQ
-443 LAQRSADAAKEI
+443 LAMRAGEAAREI
-455 KGLIDG
+455 KGLIATSAQNVETGTALVNGAGHTMDQIVE
-461 SVAKVEQGAR
+461 SIRNVASMISDISTTTLSQTRDINDINTAVAR
-471 LVGDAGATM
+471 LDQM
-480 TDIVEQAQRVAGLIA
+480 
-495 EISTATAEQTDGIA
+495 
-509 QVGEAVAHLDRST
+509 T
-522 QQNAAL
+522 QQNSAL
-528 VEQSAAAAQALK
+528 VEESAAASEGLRHQANELTHLIS
-540 QQAAQLA
+540 QFVLPPQ
-547 QAVSVFRLGFDAAA
+547 
-561 SSSAH
+561 H
-566 SSPRRS
+566 E
-572 HALPDRAASAA
+572 ALPVPGPVRMPALPSA
-583 PRLPGV
+583 

>member
-1 MALGDIAQCH
+1 
-11 RLRAGASA
+11 
-19 APSVRGPANA
+19 
-29 GGFHRL
+29 
-35 AMIATAPAPRT
+35 MIATAPAPRT

-104 AINTERYK
+104 AINAERYK

-122 GEILSADIERTQTQY
+122 GEILSADIERTQTHY
-137 SGLMD
+137 RELMD

-254 SISRPIGTANATA
+254 SISRPIGAANATA

-428 EQGRGFAVVAGEVRA
+428 EQGRGFAVVAAEVRQ
-443 LAQRSADAAKEI
+443 LAMRAGEAAREI
-455 KGLIDG
+455 KGLIATSAQNVETGTALVNGAGHTMGQIVD
-461 SVAKVEQGAR
+461 SIRNVASMISDISTTTLSQTRDINDINTAVAR
-471 LVGDAGATM
+471 LDQM
-480 TDIVEQAQRVAGLIA
+480 
-495 EISTATAEQTDGIA
+495 
-509 QVGEAVAHLDRST
+509 T
-522 QQNAAL
+522 QQNSAL
-528 VEQSAAAAQALK
+528 VEESAAASEGLRHQANELTHLIS
-540 QQAAQLA
+540 QFVLPPQ
-547 QAVSVFRLGFDAAA
+547 
-561 SSSAH
+561 H
-566 SSPRRS
+566 E
-572 HALPDRAASAA
+572 ALPVPGPVRMPALPSA
-583 PRLPGV
+583 

>member
-1 MALGDIAQCH
+1 
-11 RLRAGASA
+11 
-19 APSVRGPANA
+19 
-29 GGFHRL
+29 
-35 AMIATAPAPRT
+35 MIATAPAPRT

-122 GEILSADIERTQTQY
+122 GEILSADIERTQTHY
-137 SGLMD
+137 RELMD

-167 QAAVKELVAA
+167 QAAVKELVTA

-297 QEALRTLVMQVRQSA
+297 QQALRTLVMQVRQSA

-386 RTMQNIQQS
+386 HTMQNIQQS

-428 EQGRGFAVVAGEVRA
+428 EQGRGFAVVAAEVRQ
-443 LAQRSADAAKEI
+443 LAMRAGEAAREI
-455 KGLIDG
+455 KGLIATSAQNVETG
-461 SVAKVEQGAR
+461 TALVNGAGHTMGQIVESIRNVASMISDISTTTLSQTRDINDINTAVAR
-471 LVGDAGATM
+471 LDQM
-480 TDIVEQAQRVAGLIA
+480 
-495 EISTATAEQTDGIA
+495 
-509 QVGEAVAHLDRST
+509 T
-522 QQNAAL
+522 QQNSAL
-528 VEQSAAAAQALK
+528 VEESAAASEGLRHQANELTHLIS
-540 QQAAQLA
+540 QFVLPPQ
-547 QAVSVFRLGFDAAA
+547 
-561 SSSAH
+561 H
-566 SSPRRS
+566 E
-572 HALPDRAASAA
+572 ALPVPGPVRMPALPSA
-583 PRLPGV
+583 